1 MTTIRNAEGIA
12 GRNRNP
18 APIADDGTSPGVPVR
33 AMRSGTTSR
42 PTAPLRGNTLP
53 EGPTAA
59 PTDPIRVRRPAPAE
73 SADLPID
80 DRRPAENDR
89 HVPSPPAPSGHAP
102 SRPGHDQPLHHP
114 DDDTE
119 PGARLPVLR
128 NLHRLAWRTTV
139 NAWDHGIVGWSA
151 QAAFWQALSLPPLL
165 LGLLGSVGYIA
176 GWFGPDTVDVIYE
189 RIISFADRTF
199 SESVVNDL
207 ITPTVD
213 NVLNRG
219 RVGLVSL
226 GFVLSLWA
234 GSSAVSCFISSIVHA
249 HDQHE
254 VRNPVWQRIFALLL
268 YIGFLCAA
276 VPLLPLVALGPN
288 YLHDIVPQ
296 SWDPIITT
304 LIDVGYFPFVSV
316 LLLGVLT
323 TLYHLA
329 LPNPLPWHR
338 LMGGAVLAGM
348 VFWIASYILRIY
360 LTAVTRADY
369 SYGALATPIA
379 FLLFAF
385 FLGFAIV
392 LGAEFNAAVQALW
405 PAKASATTQV
415 REWVNSQTS
424 DITGQLR
431 TLPDR
436 LSSGPIRRSR
446 PSSDRS
452 PSDDRTEG

>member
-1 MTTIRNAEGIA
+1 MPRGRANATAARRAVAHRDTFHGGDTGHPGGHDPTHRRSAEYPFAAAIRNAEGIA

-18 APIADDGTSPGVPVR
+18 APLADDEPSPGESALPESIPSEP
-33 AMRSGTTSR
+33 AGD
-42 PTAPLRGNTLP
+42 PTAPT
-53 EGPTAA
+53 E
-59 PTDPIRVRRPAPAE
+59 PIRAP
-73 SADLPID
+73 
-80 DRRPAENDR
+80 R
-89 HVPSPPAPSGHAP
+89 
-102 SRPGHDQPLHHP
+102 RPGHDHP
-114 DDDTE
+114 FDDNPDS
-119 PGARLPVLR
+119 GQRRPVFR
-128 NLHRLAWRTTV
+128 NLHVLAWRTTV

-165 LGLLGSVGYIA
+165 LGLLGSVGYVA
-176 GWFGPDTVDVIYE
+176 GWFGPDTVDVVYD
-189 RIISFADRTF
+189 RIIAFANRTF
-199 SESVVNDL
+199 SDSVVSDL

-219 RVGLVSL
+219 RVGVVSL
-226 GFVLSLWA
+226 GFILSLWA
-234 GSSAVSCFISSIVHA
+234 GSSAVSCFIASIVHA

-268 YIGFLCAA
+268 YVGFLCVA
-276 VPLLPLVALGPN
+276 VLLLPLVALGPN
-288 YLHDIVPQ
+288 YLHDIVPD

-304 LIDVGYFPFVSV
+304 LIDYGYFPFVAA
-316 LLLGVLT
+316 LLLLVLT

-329 LPNPLPWHR
+329 LPHPLPWHR
-338 LMGGAVLAGM
+338 LVGGAVLAGM
-348 VFWIASYILRIY
+348 VFWIASFILRIY
-360 LTAVTRADY
+360 LTAVTRAGY

-379 FLLFAF
+379 FLLFTF

-405 PAKASATTQV
+405 PAKASTTTQV

-431 TLPDR
+431 NLPDR

-446 PSSDRS
+446 PPSDR
-452 PSDDRTEG
+452 